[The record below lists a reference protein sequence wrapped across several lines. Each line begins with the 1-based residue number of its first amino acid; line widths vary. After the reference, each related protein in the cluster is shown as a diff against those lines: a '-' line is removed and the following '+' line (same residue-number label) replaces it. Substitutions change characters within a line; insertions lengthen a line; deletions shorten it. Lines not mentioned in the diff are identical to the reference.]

1 MTRTKL
7 ALMNVIMFLF
17 ACDDSASKCTAD
29 EEIYSSSAKEKI
41 YNETTLPECEK
52 NLQSS
57 LDGGEVLSLNN
68 SFDTVCFYKE
78 FPIEDTI
85 CCFGEPGTYLQ
96 RDENGNFISVSSDY
110 GIGKKYDTLS
120 AAIDPSEISRCLAT
134 IGNEHYRALKIGSQ
148 IWLSENVRGNGRC
161 LNDNTENCKLFGSLM
176 SYNDAKK
183 ACSADFR
190 LPTSFDIDVLLHSVG
205 ATIES
210 TYKRDVCG
218 ETPDMVRYYNVPLFA
233 IPQDSS
239 KKNDSYEFAFRIDG
253 GIYDKNYD
261 GKEQAYSVEKACF
274 FLLSDE
280 KSDFRKAFCYDV
292 NGEYSI
298 ESYFEKDAE
307 LYARCIMK

>member
-1 MTRTKL
+1 MNRTKL
-7 ALMNVIMFLF
+7 ALMIAIMFIF
-17 ACDDSASKCTAD
+17 ACDDSASKNTD
-29 EEIYSSSAKEKI
+29 EETYSSSAKENI
-41 YNETTLPECEK
+41 YNGTTLPECGK
-52 NLQSS
+52 SLQSS
-57 LDGGEVLSLNN
+57 FDDGEILSSNN
-68 SFDTVCFYKE
+68 SFDTVCFYKD

-96 RDENGNFISVSSDY
+96 RDKNGNFISVSSDY
-110 GIGKKYDTLS
+110 GVGKKNDTLL
-120 AAIDPSEISRCLAT
+120 AAIAPSEISRCLAT
-134 IGNEHYRALKIGSQ
+134 IEKEHYRALKIGSQ

-183 ACSADFR
+183 ACSGDFR

-233 IPQDSS
+233 IPQDSLN
-239 KKNDSYEFAFRIDG
+239 KNDTYEFAFRIDG
-253 GIYDKNYD
+253 GIYDKTHD
-261 GKEQAYSVEKACF
+261 GKEFAYSVEKACF

-292 NGEYSI
+292 NGDFSI
-298 ESYFEKDAE
+298 ESFFDKDAA